1 MPGTEKAC
9 MNNQS
14 LILQRLVQKKN
25 MKENMDE
32 LNVTG
37 KWTRCYENTNKK
49 TQNFSRTFN

>member
-1 MPGTEKAC
+1 

-32 LNVTG
+32 LNVMLG
-37 KWTRCYENTNKK
+37 K
-49 TQNFSRTFN
+49 

>member
-37 KWTRCYENTNKK
+37 K
-49 TQNFSRTFN
+49 